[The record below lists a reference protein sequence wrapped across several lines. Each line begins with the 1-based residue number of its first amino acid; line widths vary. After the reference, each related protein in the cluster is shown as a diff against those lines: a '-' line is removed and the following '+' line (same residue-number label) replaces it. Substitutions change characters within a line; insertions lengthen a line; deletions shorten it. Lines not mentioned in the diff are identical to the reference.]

1 MNNFMSVN
9 QLKENLKDVVLLD
22 VRFDLHDKEYGQK
35 IYDEEHIDGSFFIDL
50 DRDLAGEKK
59 DEN

>member
-1 MNNFMSVN
+1 MKNFISVS

-35 IYDEEHIDGSFFIDL
+35 I
-50 DRDLAGEKK
+50 
-59 DEN
+59 